1 MHSRICPRGRLRNR
15 LLNNLIT
22 KRVWVTGTGSGLGFA
37 LVDYLLEQGAQVA
50 ASGRAC
56 EALQDLARQHHPRL
70 LLLDGNLTEACDARQ
85 AAKHIADRWGA
96 LDCLIINAGTCDYLA
111 INTPAAAV
119 FEGIVSSN
127 LSASRHCLESAL
139 PLLQRGHLPQVAG
152 ILSRYSSLQLYE
164 SNQPAT
170 ADNSLMQLFDSQRA
184 ALKAQAVDL
193 TIIAPLNLKFPQVP
207 TRVIP
212 EQWTAPSAAEV
223 ILNHLP
229 DRSANLVLEV
239 LQLNTLWP
247 LPK

>member
-1 MHSRICPRGRLRNR
+1 M
-15 LLNNLIT
+15 NNPIT
-22 KRVWVTGTGSGLGFA
+22 KRVWVTGASSGLGFA
-37 LVDYLLEQGAQVA
+37 LVKHLLEQGAQVA

-56 EALQDLARQHHPRL
+56 EALQNLARQYHSSL
-70 LLLDGNLTEACDARQ
+70 LLLDSNLTEVGEARQ
-85 AAKHIADRWGA
+85 AANLIAGRWGA

-111 INTPAAAV
+111 INTPTAAI

-127 LSASRHCLESAL
+127 LSASRHCLASAL
-139 PLLQRGHLPQVAG
+139 PLLQRGHSPQVAG
-152 ILSRYSSLQLYE
+152 ILSRYSSLQLHE
-164 SNQPAT
+164 SNQAAT

-184 ALKAQAVDL
+184 ALRAQAIDL
-193 TIIAPLNLKFPQVP
+193 TIIAPLNLKFPLAP
-207 TRVIP
+207 TKVVP

>member
-1 MHSRICPRGRLRNR
+1 M
-15 LLNNLIT
+15 NNPIT
-22 KRVWVTGTGSGLGFA
+22 KRVWVTGAGSGLGFA
-37 LVDYLLEQGAQVA
+37 LVEHLLEQGTRVA

-56 EALQDLARQHHPRL
+56 EALQDLARQYHSSL
-70 LLLDGNLTEACDARQ
+70 LLLDSNLSEECEARQ
-85 AAKHIADRWGA
+85 AANHIADRWGA

-111 INTPAAAV
+111 IDTPAAAI

-139 PLLQRGHLPQVAG
+139 PLLQRGHSPQVVAV
-152 ILSRYSSLQLYE
+152 LSRYSSLQLLE
-164 SNQPAT
+164 PVQPAT

-184 ALKAQAVDL
+184 GLSARAVDL

-207 TRVIP
+207 TKVIP
-212 EQWTAPSAAEV
+212 EQWSAPSAAEV

-229 DRSANLVLEV
+229 ERSANLVLEA
-239 LQLNTLWP
+239 LQLNALWP